1 MAELNI
7 QQILDAGLVPVR
19 EAAVAL
25 GIPEKRLIGFIL
37 RNELR
42 DPIGGW
48 LPDAGMAVYGWSC
61 RHIADTSAGSA
72 IPGVPTASEAGGGV
86 NVDQ

>member
-1 MAELNI
+1 MQSSVNPCGDGQREG
-7 QQILDAGLVPVR
+7 ILSRDLIPVA
-19 EAAVAL
+19 EAAAAL

-48 LPDAGMAVYGWSC
+48 LDGGMAVYGWSC
-61 RHIADTSAGSA
+61 RTLAERMAAAGDSAGVS
-72 IPGVPTASEAGGGV
+72 P
-86 NVDQ
+86 